1 MKLASV
7 IVLAVALLAGCAASP
22 TAAPSPPP
30 DMHGDFVLPSDT
42 YAFTLPEIGRID
54 LAKQL
59 LIGKCMQRLGYRFDA
74 AAARRDIAA
83 GNHNTVT
90 DLGWYG
96 NPRRYGVTDPA
107 VAARYGY
114 HLETPSLGGGTAAP
128 GLGTVTGAMRRSLT
142 GSCAPEAT
150 TALSPDGVV
159 AESDVVADVSA
170 RSFRESMHDPA
181 VLAAFG
187 QWARCMGAK
196 GYRYSAPAEACAEF
210 DVDSPRIPAA
220 EIAAAEADVACKQQ
234 THLIDGW
241 HGFEVRYQNDRIAA
255 QRTAFDQAMK
265 DHDAQMRRVD
275 QVI

>member
-1 MKLASV
+1 MKLVSA
-7 IVLAVALLAGCAASP
+7 IVLAAALLAGCASSR
-22 TAAPSPPP
+22 AAVPPP
-30 DMHGDFVLPSDT
+30 LDPHGDFVLPADT

-59 LIGKCMQRLGYRFDA
+59 LIGRCMQRLGYRFDA

-83 GNHNTVT
+83 GNRNTVT

-96 NPRRYGVTDPA
+96 NHRRYGVTDPA

-114 HLETPSLGGGTAAP
+114 HLETPGLGGGQAAP
-128 GLGTVTGAMRRSLT
+128 GLGAVTAAMRRSLT
-142 GSCAPEAT
+142 GSCTPEAT
-150 TALSPDGVV
+150 SALSPDGVV

-170 RSFRESMHDPA
+170 RSFRDSMQDPA

-187 QWARCMGAK
+187 QWSRCMGAK
-196 GYRYSAPAEACAEF
+196 GYRYPAPAQAGAEF
-210 DVDSPRIPAA
+210 DVDNLRIPAA

-234 THLIDGW
+234 THLIDVW
-241 HGFEVRYQNDRIAA
+241 HGFEVRYQQDRIADE
-255 QRTAFDQAMK
+255 RTAFDRAK
-265 DHDAQMRRVD
+265 RDHDAQMRRVD

>member
-1 MKLASV
+1 MKLASA
-7 IVLAVALLAGCAASP
+7 IVLAVALLAGCASSP
-22 TAAPSPPP
+22 AAAPPRP
-30 DMHGDFVLPSDT
+30 DTHGDFVLPADT

-59 LIGKCMQRLGYRFDA
+59 LIGKCMQRLGYPFDA

-83 GNHNTVT
+83 GNRNTVT

-96 NPRRYGVTDPA
+96 NRRRYGVTDPA

-114 HLETPSLGGGTAAP
+114 HLETPSLGGGPAAP
-128 GLGTVTGAMRRSLT
+128 GLGTVTAAMRRSLT
-142 GSCAPEAT
+142 GSCTPEAT

-187 QWARCMGAK
+187 QWSRCMGAK
-196 GYRYSAPAEACAEF
+196 GYRYPAPAEAGAEF
-210 DVDSPRIPAA
+210 DVDSPHIPAA

-234 THLIDGW
+234 TDLIDGW
-241 HGFEVRYQNDRIAA
+241 HGFEVRYQQDRIAA
-255 QRTAFDQAMK
+255 QRTAFDLAKK